1 MASSDTKA
9 IDPTALRQALA
20 ELRLRLDQQQAIILD
35 GFATLRH
42 EIDSLDA
49 QVRELASQSGDSP
62 SETEFDAPDEMENE
76 ALEFAADEGE
86 EELAQHADGISPP
99 NAATP
104 VPVATRL
111 VEKSPTG
118 AIPVGKAVSPS
129 PPQDDDDHDGDDQD
143 DDDALPSD
151 AFRFGDDKPV
161 VEAAPDQFNFNTAPA
176 DKPAVAPV
184 SPAPQPA
191 PPAPRPVQPATAA
204 TAPTNIATPR
214 GEAINMEQILFG
226 LDLAANQTLSP
237 ERQSLLQGLYAGQRE
252 AMTLL
257 GQILIFRGATPDRM
271 PGLLKD
277 IGEAYYRWRPDSSS
291 GHDAFRDELT
301 GWLQRKCDEAGVP
314 NAIELVRPG
323 DRYDSK
329 RHHSKDRGIEVDEVQ
344 GWVVLRD
351 NGKVYT
357 KASVTLK

>member
-1 MASSDTKA
+1 MDLMASSETKA

-20 ELRLRLDQQQAIILD
+20 ELRSRLDQQQAIILD

-49 QVRELASQSGDSP
+49 QVRELAAQS
-62 SETEFDAPDEMENE
+62 TAPDDVEPILPND
-76 ALEFAADEGE
+76 LEEEGQEFTADEGE
-86 EELAQHADGISPP
+86 AEPAASSVGISPP
-99 NAATP
+99 DAVKP
-104 VPVATRL
+104 VPVGSVAVAST
-111 VEKSPTG
+111 PIGT
-118 AIPVGKAVSPS
+118 IPVGKAVA
-129 PPQDDDDHDGDDQD
+129 PPQDDDGDDD
-143 DDDALPSD
+143 PLPSE
-151 AFRFGDDKPV
+151 AFRFGDDEPTI
-161 VEAAPDQFNFNTAPA
+161 EAAPDQFNFNTTPA
-176 DKPAVAPV
+176 GKSTAKPVT
-184 SPAPQPA
+184 PAPQPA
-191 PPAPRPVQPATAA
+191 QPAPRPVQPTATAIPQT
-204 TAPTNIATPR
+204 TAATPR
-214 GEAINMEQILFG
+214 GEAINMEHILFG
-226 LDLAANQTLSP
+226 LDLAANQSLSP

-271 PGLLKD
+271 PALLKD
-277 IGEAYYRWRPDSSS
+277 IGEAYYRWRPDSSA

-314 NAIELVRPG
+314 NMIELVRPG

-329 RHHSKDRGIEVDEVQ
+329 RHHSKDRGIEVDQVQ